1 MDDVDPAESE
11 EVLLIVLIIV
21 VAVIL
26 VSILVIIITHYV
38 TKGEDKTNKVAVMN
52 TEGQVHNTSAV
63 PQESEE
69 ALASQASKRGEEK
82 DTERALAS
90 G

>member
-52 TEGQVHNTSAV
+52 TEG
-63 PQESEE
+63 
-69 ALASQASKRGEEK
+69 
-82 DTERALAS
+82 
-90 G
+90 